1 MTSEIRANTLKNR
14 VGLGTVSFT
23 NTGPVVSGI
32 VTATGATFT
41 SGNVQLASDSQRL
54 QLGSGQD
61 LWMYHTGTSGGGHG
75 LIQNDYGT
83 MYMLSDNFTFRD
95 RSTNHDV
102 FRISQNNSVSLFYQ
116 NSAKLSTTNT
126 GVSVSGTLVAGALD
140 ISGDID
146 VDGHTNLDN
155 VSIVGIATVTG
166 SSQINFGGG
175 TTQLQIS
182 NSNDSDINHNE
193 SNGSGLR
200 FRING
205 QTQMVVKT
213 DSITYGANLHNY
225 YTNRVAVHSGDID
238 TFIGF
243 PANDTFSIETGG
255 NEVFNITYNRIGLNG
270 TIPTASHANV
280 TSSIHLADSNTI
292 LSRTGN
298 QYFALFQNLKYT
310 SADAIRYLVNGYA
323 SAYAQNAGTHRF
335 YTVGNGT
342 GNTNATVTE
351 RLRIT
356 NDGKVGINRTSP
368 VAPITAR
375 RTDAGGTGTS
385 GVIAE
390 FANSSG
396 YGVWF
401 GQSSASGASWG
412 ATTGDF
418 YWNTGGLSSQV
429 ERLRIESNGNLKVT
443 TGTQYKGV
451 NVCKADG
458 GLVAELVGLSGS
470 NDTGAVSLWSG
481 GSKYVQISAIGNSYI
496 NGGNFGVGTA
506 SPGTS
511 FVVEKSDASGLTAH
525 ILVNNSQSNA
535 GISLLGS
542 GSSFSSG
549 GWAAVTDAGI
559 IRSSANASNGLVLQA
574 ASGNLRFYAG
584 GNPPA
589 ERLRIQSDGK
599 LLIGSTNPSN
609 NARLGNELCIVGTE
623 AYTGMSITNYPGTNA
638 SHAPLFDFNRSRGTS
653 DQSMTSV
660 AGGDKLGEIIFRGSN
675 GSAFVDAV
683 TLRAY
688 ADSVGGGHV
697 DGRYEIST
705 SQGGSMDIRFRVNEN
720 GHITA
725 PNNVAFSAR
734 NGPSDVTDNV
744 IIFGTLVFQRGGGNY
759 DTSTGI
765 FTAPVDGIYHFM
777 CNPYRYETSADSMIM
792 LEKSTNGGS
801 SWTYELEIRRTN
813 NYGGDNGRG
822 WNTLTLSQIM
832 DLNANDQVRI
842 RAVNRIHCNGVY
854 SRFSGYLVA

>member
-41 SGNVQLASDSQRL
+41 SGNVKLASDSQRL

-83 MYMLSDNFTFRD
+83 MYMLSTNWEYRHIGTNQTTFK
-95 RSTNHDV
+95 
-102 FRISQNNSVSLFYQ
+102 ISNNQAVQLYYQ
-116 NSAKLSTTNT
+116 NSSKLSTTNT
-126 GVSVSGTLVAGALD
+126 GVTVQGLVSQNDAVIQKDL
-140 ISGDID
+140 D

-155 VSIVGIATVTG
+155 VSVAGVSTFSGVVRVPNGSAGAPAIHFGDSDSGVYGDSSNGVRLTAGGSDTIVATTNGVTFPPQATALTSLTLG
-166 SSQINFGGG
+166 SQSALSKPLYFADAASVQSASILLDNSSQELRIKNGRFSG
-175 TTQLQIS
+175 QI
-182 NSNDSDINHNE
+182 
-193 SNGSGLR
+193 
-200 FRING
+200 
-205 QTQMVVKT
+205 
-213 DSITYGANLHNY
+213 
-225 YTNRVAVHSGDID
+225 
-238 TFIGF
+238 TF
-243 PANDTFSIETGG
+243 T
-255 NEVFNITYNRIGLNG
+255 TYN
-270 TIPTASHANV
+270 
-280 TSSIHLADSNTI
+280 
-292 LSRTGN
+292 
-298 QYFALFQNLKYT
+298 
-310 SADAIRYLVNGYA
+310 
-323 SAYAQNAGTHRF
+323 
-335 YTVGNGT
+335 
-342 GNTNATVTE
+342 TE
-351 RLRIT
+351 
-356 NDGKVGINRTSP
+356 K
-368 VAPITAR
+368 A
-375 RTDAGGTGTS
+375 
-385 GVIAE
+385 
-390 FANSSG
+390 
-396 YGVWF
+396 
-401 GQSSASGASWG
+401 
-412 ATTGDF
+412 
-418 YWNTGGLSSQV
+418 
-429 ERLRIESNGNLKVT
+429 RIESNGNFKVT

-481 GSKYVQISAIGNSYI
+481 GSKYVQISAVGNSYI
-496 NGGNFGVGTA
+496 NGGSFGVGTA

-511 FVVEKSDASGLTAH
+511 FVVEKSDASGLSAH
-525 ILVNNSQSNA
+525 ILVNNSQSSA

-609 NARLGNELCIVGTE
+609 NARLGNEICIVGTE

-638 SHAPLFDFNRSRGTS
+638 AHAPLFDFNRSRGTS
-653 DQSMTSV
+653 DQSLTSV
-660 AGGDKLGEIIFRGSN
+660 VAGDKLGEIIFRGAN
-675 GSAFVDAV
+675 GSAFADAV

-705 SQGGSMDIRFRVNEN
+705 SQGGSMAIRFRVNEN

-734 NGPSDVTDNV
+734 NGPSDVTNNV

-777 CNPYRYETSADSMIM
+777 CNPYRYETSSDSQIM
-792 LEKSTNGGS
+792 LERSTNGGS
-801 SWTYELEIRRTN
+801 SWSYEFEVRRTN
-813 NYGGDNGRG
+813 NYDGDNGRG
-822 WNTLTLSQIM
+822 WSTLSLSQIM

-842 RAVNRIHCNGVY
+842 RAINRVHCNGVY
-854 SRFSGYLVA
+854 SRFSGFLVA